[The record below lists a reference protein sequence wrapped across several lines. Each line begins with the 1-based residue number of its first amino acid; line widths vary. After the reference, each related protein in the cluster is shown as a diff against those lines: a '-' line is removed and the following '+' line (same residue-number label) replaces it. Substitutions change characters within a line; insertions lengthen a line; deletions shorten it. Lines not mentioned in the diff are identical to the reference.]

1 MPVPAFP
8 DQYPERI
15 ADGSRM
21 PVSTKR
27 ASGQMDC
34 TRGLAAQCHAY
45 CARPSGR
52 LASTAGMGNFH
63 RCGHPGFVTAKIRS
77 RIPAMGQLRASQE
90 YFNRHKQAPHTQDCP
105 PLAPVSPPRLFRLP
119 AFFANQPDPCFR
131 RTGTDRLGFVH
142 TLEWMNPC
150 KPWQQPRAMPHGSR
164 QGLDRSRG
172 IESRPEER
180 LRRSQYSIPA
190 ISKR

>member
-1 MPVPAFP
+1 
-8 DQYPERI
+8 
-15 ADGSRM
+15 M

-150 KPWQQPRAMPHGSR
+150 KPCNSLEPCPMNQGRAWTGAD
-164 QGLDRSRG
+164 GLSPAPKNG
-172 IESRPEER
+172 CAEANIPSRPYPSDRVAER
-180 LRRSQYSIPA
+180 IKEQQQA
-190 ISKR
+190 